1 MFDMKDEH
9 YQWHKS
15 TIAQWDWTPETK
27 INVQIE
33 PIQEY
38 SLDALNHELNDNMIL
53 DSDKPRDFFN
63 FAIIKSVY
71 DTDNGPDFA
80 INDLTKLYGDY
91 ATNKD
96 VEVKDI
102 LKQSHNH
109 MINTHMEE
117 LLNTTPEAYPELK
130 RKHDLEREVY
140 EMNLAKTEEREP
152 NLDKLQDSY
161 FAYKT
166 NFDFETHVNDT
177 INQIAQGIQDKL
189 DGLNHWI
196 PSSGYEV
203 PVIPDINVK
212 SQVIEDPAQP
222 NQDNQVKAE
231 IPESKISAQM
241 QAWLDRD
248 GYSQGQKDIIARVD
262 SQNQQDRVAAKE
274 AREAEEQ
281 KQLLLEEYRQSK
293 YPTVAE
299 AKEQIHDNIDDAKG
313 PRNFLDNTQ
322 GMFVNVAPESRYRD
336 VETGEVHQLK
346 TTGEIIE
353 RNQQY
358 NEVYSNAKSTRAF
371 QNKDLIAGQNI
382 DAAVSIAA
390 GELRLTQQKEIS
402 NFNGDFEALKTQ
414 EAKHKVEQTYFNVR
428 HTELV
433 DQKIPFKEEKQF
445 QAAYTKYSQLENAE
459 YISKIEK
466 MYPEETKAISKQH
479 EQSQTLEA
487 VAHTVP
493 LTMKPN
499 REGYSSVED
508 VKSRLQAYE
517 ARRQEKL
524 AAIDQAPAQE
534 SIQSILASQNAPQT
548 AQTVQEV
555 AQPIQAVEIAQNSP
569 KTAEKV
575 DPNHVRGVVVDYG
588 SAPYLHDDKN
598 NQSYYVTVLENGKE
612 RTKWGIDIGPALD
625 RAEVQVGDFIDL
637 QKTETVPAQATTKQG
652 EKVSTHRNSWEATVE
667 KPAQTNESEMFEY
680 NGDTYRTN
688 ERENANQQAQTPV
701 EQKPQQV
708 QPQQESHPYDDM
720 MKSIGQQQ
728 KQKQEQQAQKTESK
742 PQETDEQRRA
752 RLLAEIEASKPIS
765 HYVDDFDKMMKQAAQ
780 KNQSQSQSKSKAI
793 SMF

>member
-371 QNKDLIAGQNI
+371 QNKDLIAG
-382 DAAVSIAA
+382 
-390 GELRLTQQKEIS
+390 
-402 NFNGDFEALKTQ
+402 
-414 EAKHKVEQTYFNVR
+414 
-428 HTELV
+428 
-433 DQKIPFKEEKQF
+433 
-445 QAAYTKYSQLENAE
+445 
-459 YISKIEK
+459 
-466 MYPEETKAISKQH
+466 
-479 EQSQTLEA
+479 
-487 VAHTVP
+487 
-493 LTMKPN
+493 
-499 REGYSSVED
+499 
-508 VKSRLQAYE
+508 
-517 ARRQEKL
+517 
-524 AAIDQAPAQE
+524 
-534 SIQSILASQNAPQT
+534 
-548 AQTVQEV
+548 
-555 AQPIQAVEIAQNSP
+555 
-569 KTAEKV
+569 
-575 DPNHVRGVVVDYG
+575 
-588 SAPYLHDDKN
+588 
-598 NQSYYVTVLENGKE
+598 
-612 RTKWGIDIGPALD
+612 
-625 RAEVQVGDFIDL
+625 
-637 QKTETVPAQATTKQG
+637 
-652 EKVSTHRNSWEATVE
+652 
-667 KPAQTNESEMFEY
+667 
-680 NGDTYRTN
+680 
-688 ERENANQQAQTPV
+688 
-701 EQKPQQV
+701 
-708 QPQQESHPYDDM
+708 
-720 MKSIGQQQ
+720 
-728 KQKQEQQAQKTESK
+728 
-742 PQETDEQRRA
+742 
-752 RLLAEIEASKPIS
+752 
-765 HYVDDFDKMMKQAAQ
+765 
-780 KNQSQSQSKSKAI
+780 
-793 SMF
+793 

>member
-1 MFDMKDEH
+1 MLNIEDEH

-15 TIAQWDWTPETK
+15 TIGQFDWTPEVK
-27 INVQIE
+27 ITVE
-33 PIQEY
+33 PAQEY
-38 SLDALNHELNDNMIL
+38 SLDALSHELNDNMIL
-53 DSDKPRDFFN
+53 DGDKPRDFFN
-63 FAIIKSVY
+63 YAVIKSVY
-71 DTDNGPDFA
+71 DADNGPDFA

-109 MINTHMEE
+109 MTNTHMEE

-140 EMNLAKTEEREP
+140 EMNLAKTEGREP

-161 FAYKT
+161 FSFKT

-189 DGLNHWI
+189 VGLNHWT
-196 PSSGYEV
+196 PSNGYEV

-212 SQVIEDPAQP
+212 SQVIEDPAQAQP
-222 NQDNQVKAE
+222 NQDNQVKAD

-262 SQNQQDRVAAKE
+262 SQNQQDRAAAKQT
-274 AREAEEQ
+274 REAEEQ
-281 KQLLLEEYRQSK
+281 KQLLLDEYRHSK
-293 YPTVAE
+293 FPTITE
-299 AKEQIHDNIDDAKG
+299 AKEQIHGNIDDAKG

-353 RNQQY
+353 RNQQH
-358 NEVYSNAKSTRAF
+358 NDVYSNAKSPRAF

-402 NFNGDFEALKTQ
+402 NFDGDFEALKVQ
-414 EAKHKVEQTYFNVR
+414 EAKHRVEQTYFNSR

-433 DQKIPFKEEKQF
+433 EQKIPFKEEKQF
-445 QAAYTKYSQLENAE
+445 HAAYTKYSQLENAE

-479 EQSQTLEA
+479 EQSQSLEA

-524 AAIDQAPAQE
+524 QAIDQAPAQE
-534 SIQSILASQNAPQT
+534 SIQSILNKDKAQEAPQASQT
-548 AQTVQEV
+548 AQQVS
-555 AQPIQAVEIAQNSP
+555 QPTQAVETAQNAP
-569 KTAEKV
+569 KTAEKE
-575 DPNHVRGVVVDYG
+575 DPNHLRGIVKDFGADNYQHNPKNDMSYFVVME
-588 SAPYLHDDKN
+588 
-598 NQSYYVTVLENGKE
+598 ENGKE
-612 RTKWGIDIGPALD
+612 RKKWGVDIERALGE
-625 RAEVQVGDFIDL
+625 AEVQKGDFVDL
-637 QKTETVPAQATTKQG
+637 QKTGVTQGKTVTNEMGVQEDTRKNLWQ
-652 EKVSTHRNSWEATVE
+652 ATVE
-667 KPAQTNESEMFEY
+667 
-680 NGDTYRTN
+680 
-688 ERENANQQAQTPV
+688 
-701 EQKPQQV
+701 V
-708 QPQQESHPYDDM
+708 QPQQSQEASQPTQAQQKEVPAKDSYEQM
-720 MKSIGQQQ
+720 MNSLGQQH
-728 KQKQEQQAQKTESK
+728 KQKQEQQLAKNPQSK

-752 RLLAEIEASKPIS
+752 RLLKEIEANKPIS
-765 HYVDDFDKMMKQAAQ
+765 SYVNDFDKMMKQQAQ
-780 KNQSQSQSKSKAI
+780 RTQSREQEQKRGRII
-793 SMF
+793 SAF

>member
-1 MFDMKDEH
+1 MLDMDDAH

-15 TIAQWDWTPETK
+15 TISQFDWTPEVK
-27 INVQIE
+27 VKVE

-38 SLDALNHELNDNMIL
+38 SLEALKHELNDNMVL
-53 DSDKPRDFFN
+53 DSDKPRDFYN
-63 FAIIKSVY
+63 FAVIKSVY
-71 DTDNGPDFA
+71 DADNGPDFA

-102 LKQSHNH
+102 LKQSHNQ
-109 MINTHMEE
+109 MINTHTEE

-140 EMNLAKTEEREP
+140 EMNLAKHENREP

-161 FAYKT
+161 FSYKT
-166 NFDFETHVNDT
+166 NFDFETKVNDT

-189 DGLNHWI
+189 DGLNRWT
-196 PSSGYEV
+196 PSNGYEV

-212 SQVIEDPAQP
+212 SQVIDEPAQTQP
-222 NQDNQVKAE
+222 TQDNQVKAE

-248 GYSQGQKDIIARVD
+248 GYSQGQKDIIARVEG
-262 SQNQQDRVAAKE
+262 QNQQDRAAAKE

-346 TTGEIIE
+346 TTGEIIQK
-353 RNQQY
+353 NQEHDIY
-358 NEVYSNAKSTRAF
+358 GKK
-371 QNKDLIAGQNI
+371 KDLIAGQNI

-414 EAKHKVEQTYFNVR
+414 EAKHKVEQTYFNAR

-433 DQKIPFKEEKQF
+433 EQKIPFKEEKQF
-445 QAAYTKYSQLENAE
+445 HAAYTKYSQLENAE

-466 MYPEETKAISKQH
+466 MYPEETKAITKQH
-479 EQSQTLEA
+479 EQSQALEA
-487 VAHTVP
+487 VAPTVP
-493 LTMKPN
+493 LNMRPN

-534 SIQSILASQNAPQT
+534 SIQSILNKEAPQASQIAHQ
-548 AQTVQEV
+548 VS
-555 AQPIQAVEIAQNSP
+555 QPTQAVETPQNEP
-569 KTAEKV
+569 KA
-575 DPNHVRGVVVDYG
+575 DPNHLRGIVVDYG
-588 SAPYLHDDKN
+588 RAPYLHNEKN
-598 NQSYYVTVLENGKE
+598 NESYFVVVNEDGIE
-612 RTKWGIDIGPALD
+612 RTKWGVDIGPALD
-625 RAEVQVGDFIDL
+625 KAEVQVGDFIDL
-637 QKTETVPAQATTKQG
+637 QKTETVPAQAKTKQG
-652 EKVSTHRNSWEATVE
+652 ETVSTHRNSWEAQVIE
-667 KPAQTNESEMFEY
+667 
-680 NGDTYRTN
+680 
-688 ERENANQQAQTPV
+688 PV
-701 EQKPQQV
+701 
-708 QPQQESHPYDDM
+708 
-720 MKSIGQQQ
+720 
-728 KQKQEQQAQKTESK
+728 QKQENQLSQQQAQKEPEATQDSYAQMMNSLGQKARDKQAQKVDQSVKVEPQAKTET
-742 PQETDEQRRA
+742 EEQRRA
-752 RLLAEIEASKPIS
+752 RMLAEIEASKPIAS
-765 HYVDDFDKMMKQAAQ
+765 YVDDFERMKKAAQ
-780 KNQSQSQSKSKAI
+780 SKPQSQAQVASA
-793 SMF
+793 F